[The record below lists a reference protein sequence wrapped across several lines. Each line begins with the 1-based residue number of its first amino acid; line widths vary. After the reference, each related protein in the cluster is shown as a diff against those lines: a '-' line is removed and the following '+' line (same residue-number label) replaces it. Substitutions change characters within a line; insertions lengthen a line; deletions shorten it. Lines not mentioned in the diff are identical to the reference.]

1 MAVGDL
7 FIIEVY
13 LAGILSFFSPCI
25 FSLIPVYLSILSI
38 DGKRSVIKTFL
49 FVVGLSTSFII
60 LGFGAGSIGQ
70 ILLSDTFRIIS
81 GIIVILFGI
90 IQMELI
96 TIPFLQKTK
105 LLEIKKAEG
114 TMLEAYLI
122 GFSFSLGWTPCVG
135 PILASILFIS
145 SGGGNPLYGALTMAI
160 YVLGLATPFVI
171 LAFSSE
177 QIIKKVNGIKKY
189 LHIMKKIGGILLII
203 MGILLVTDKLGVFL

>member
-1 MAVGDL
+1 MYYNYIEIKYKGGENMAVGDL

-122 GFSFSLGWTPCVG
+122 GFSFSLG
-135 PILASILFIS
+135 
-145 SGGGNPLYGALTMAI
+145 
-160 YVLGLATPFVI
+160 
-171 LAFSSE
+171 
-177 QIIKKVNGIKKY
+177 
-189 LHIMKKIGGILLII
+189 
-203 MGILLVTDKLGVFL
+203 